1 MDTLALLHGL
11 RFIDSFFPSGGYA
24 FSSGLEAA
32 VEAGTVQ
39 DSTSLSRYVETV
51 LEHGLGRCDAVALAR
66 AHLGAATG
74 RLAGALE
81 ADAELE
87 AMKLG
92 RATRLASRQMG
103 RQVMRIA
110 AAEDGASACLRDCLA
125 AIEAG
130 RTPGHLATALGLLL
144 GSAGWTREQA
154 VAAFLYQSAVGFVSA
169 SLKLMPI
176 GQREAQRLLDGWMPL
191 IGRVSKRA
199 AVMPAMTGWV
209 PVQDV
214 HAMRHS
220 RLTTRLFRS

>member
-1 MDTLALLHGL
+1 MRVAAQ
-11 RFIDSFFPSGGYA
+11 S
-24 FSSGLEAA
+24 EAP
-32 VEAGTVQ
+32 
-39 DSTSLSRYVETV
+39 
-51 LEHGLGRCDAVALAR
+51 
-66 AHLGAATG
+66 
-74 RLAGALE
+74 
-81 ADAELE
+81 
-87 AMKLG
+87 
-92 RATRLASRQMG
+92 
-103 RQVMRIA
+103 
-110 AAEDGASACLRDCLA
+110 ACLRDYRA

-191 IGRVSKRA
+191 IGRVSERA
-199 AVMPAMTGWV
+199 AAMPAMAAWA